1 MGNVKKKEFA
11 PNFKHEGFM
20 DTHQFYQNMEKFNN
34 GEYLAPQVEVVE
46 LNAQGIICESVYDV
60 VNPYG
65 GNNEFVW

>member
-1 MGNVKKKEFA
+1 MKTFE
-11 PNFKHEGFM
+11 
-20 DTHQFYQNMEKFNN
+20 T

-60 VNPYG
+60 ANPYG

>member
-1 MGNVKKKEFA
+1 MKTFE
-11 PNFKHEGFM
+11 
-20 DTHQFYQNMEKFNN
+20 T

-60 VNPYG
+60 TNPYG